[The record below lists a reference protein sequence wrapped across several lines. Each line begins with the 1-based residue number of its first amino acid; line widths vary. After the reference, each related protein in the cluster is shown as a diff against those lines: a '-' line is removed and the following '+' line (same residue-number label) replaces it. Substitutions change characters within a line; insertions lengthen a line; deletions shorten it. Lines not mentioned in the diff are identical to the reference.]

1 MVQASGAKHGFVLV
15 LILIVELC
23 VVRTRTRTF
32 SYCTPL
38 ATWMAAIKLFSSA
51 MRRSHFLRDSASDC
65 KIRIPGFQC
74 PQRSGSLRVW
84 LTEKKG
90 PSSKALGLIGLFR
103 SNGDMRDGFGG

>member
-51 MRRSHFLRDSASDC
+51 MRRSHFFARLCLRLQNPHPWFSV
-65 KIRIPGFQC
+65 P
-74 PQRSGSLRVW
+74 
-84 LTEKKG
+84 TEKRQLTCMANRKKVQA
-90 PSSKALGLIGLFR
+90 PKH
-103 SNGDMRDGFGG
+103 